1 MAFIVVVVRATIF
14 CTDIYACHALL
25 ATTVVTVI
33 RTNIMCAGSSA
44 TLRVDRSVG
53 ARSFGAMYT
62 VPLAAT
68 HQYSSAS
75 TNPLRHRPTMR
86 RPNSTAFGLFNNSS
100 RYVCVCVHVC
110 VHIMVVTTSA
120 HDTRKVVAGPS
131 ASADTECHSLP
142 FMLLFAYRSHSVF
155 SATPVAK
162 LCTRLTRYALHVR
175 RLGCL
180 CRVCGRSDPFGDIV
194 SRAPS
199 RLWPSRHICV
209 HSWYNISHAG
219 SPTVHASSDA
229 VTSFMSTL
237 TSNYSRSISAW

>member
-1 MAFIVVVVRATIF
+1 MPRTIGHDRRHCNTYQYHVRRVQRDVACRQVCGCSFIRRHVYCATRRHPSVLECEHKPASPSPNYAQAELNCLWVVQQLVKVRV
-14 CTDIYACHALL
+14 C
-25 ATTVVTVI
+25 V
-33 RTNIMCAGSSA
+33 
-44 TLRVDRSVG
+44 
-53 ARSFGAMYT
+53 
-62 VPLAAT
+62 
-68 HQYSSAS
+68 
-75 TNPLRHRPTMR
+75 
-86 RPNSTAFGLFNNSS
+86 
-100 RYVCVCVHVC
+100 YVCVCVYVYVCMRMCICVCVYVYVCACVCVYVCVYVC
-110 VHIMVVTTSA
+110 VHIMLGTTFA

-209 HSWYNISHAG
+209 HS
-219 SPTVHASSDA
+219 
-229 VTSFMSTL
+229 
-237 TSNYSRSISAW
+237 